1 MECTT
6 SHDEGAKRLRE
17 LTLFNVPLSDSQLHI
32 ITTNCPS
39 LHSLIFSSC
48 SGVSDAQLVSFVNQV
63 SGKLHHFS
71 MRGSISKYSDPTDI
85 GGCSIGRLCH
95 LTELDISDC
104 PKFGERNFQALGA
117 LQNYEVMKFV
127 RARAHSESILIALA
141 PMRRLRVLDISHTES
156 LTPLVLKGLP
166 SSLKE
171 LLAPF
176 SKCRC
181 LVSPTR

>member
-1 MECTT
+1 MYQVCLRPCEARKAEQDVFPGIDVPRMLMRLPKVCALEVLRFNNHQASTMALVLNMECTT

-17 LTLFNVPLSDSQLHI
+17 LTLFNMPLSDSQLHI

-104 PKFGERNFQALGA
+104 P
-117 LQNYEVMKFV
+117 
-127 RARAHSESILIALA
+127 
-141 PMRRLRVLDISHTES
+141 
-156 LTPLVLKGLP
+156 
-166 SSLKE
+166 
-171 LLAPF
+171 
-176 SKCRC
+176 
-181 LVSPTR
+181 